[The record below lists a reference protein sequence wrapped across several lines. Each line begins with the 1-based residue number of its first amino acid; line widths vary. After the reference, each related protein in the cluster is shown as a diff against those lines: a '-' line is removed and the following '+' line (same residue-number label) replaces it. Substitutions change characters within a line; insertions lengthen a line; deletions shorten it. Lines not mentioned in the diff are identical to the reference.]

1 MARRAL
7 QEQERRVIRTG
18 DQYKESIRD
27 DRVVYID
34 GERIKDVTRHPMFKP
49 LIDIRA
55 RIYDMQHDP
64 KTRAIMTVDQE
75 GETVAV
81 TQKLPYEPA
90 DWHAK
95 RRAVDAVMWDVGG
108 IVTRV
113 GDETVGEMWVAV
125 GREGGPRRDR
135 FAV

>member
-1 MARRAL
+1 M
-7 QEQERRVIRTG
+7 IRTG

-64 KTRAIMTVDQE
+64 KTRAIMTVDQD

-108 IVTRV
+108 IVTRA
-113 GDETVGEMWVAV
+113 GDETVGEMWSLWT
-125 GREGGPRRDR
+125 GRRCSTRSIRGLVRTSRRMC
-135 FAV
+135 